1 MKNFLLFKIN
11 GEIEKR
17 STKCKNFTDSNEF
30 NLDPELNLKLKF
42 SNYVKYENYI
52 ILHDSDLNNELNRT
66 IFYFTDD
73 RFNGDIALIKIGG
86 DNLIKNLSID
96 EYFKKLTRKL
106 QETQKNN
113 KNLYSQSDSDLDSD
127 VDLSI
132 YGKILT
138 KEPFEY

>member
-11 GEIEKR
+11 GEIEKK
-17 STKCKNFTDSNEF
+17 STKCKNFTDYNEF
-30 NLDPELNLKLKF
+30 NLDPELKF

-52 ILHDSDLNNELNRT
+52 ILHDSDLNKELNRT
-66 IFYFTDD
+66 IFYFTED

-86 DNLIKNLSID
+86 DNIIKNLSID

-113 KNLYSQSDSDLDSD
+113 KNSQSDSDLDSD